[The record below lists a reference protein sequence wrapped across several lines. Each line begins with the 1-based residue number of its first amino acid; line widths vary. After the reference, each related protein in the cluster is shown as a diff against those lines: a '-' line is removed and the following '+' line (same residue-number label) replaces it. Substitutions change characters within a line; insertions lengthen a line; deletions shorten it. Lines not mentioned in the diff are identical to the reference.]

1 MNKKFNIMSLLALPI
16 FSLLLLTSCANEKKQ
31 GPLNNQAENTI
42 AAAATIEEQ
51 DSEEF
56 TKTEYFNRKKERVK
70 YFLGEFKDFPDPVFD
85 QSAELKMPNQED
97 VETLFKY
104 MRKNI
109 DSLELEGPNPEVLKN
124 NLFMNEAGK
133 IDFNKLLEKFRFK
146 PIFKDVSFSIE
157 HLTYNRAKGVPG
169 FKPIRYTTMFK
180 NLIMNNILFDS
191 VKLDDI
197 DFTGSELS
205 TVTVA
210 SSSYNRLNCMR
221 CTFNNSYFDNST
233 AKDADF
239 SFSAGSLVFDNNNI
253 SFLKITDS
261 AFDKLEFNGG
271 TLRNS
276 VFINTK
282 NLEISNTV
290 KTFNNVTDTSTR
302 ESLPLKSVG
311 LVFEDSFP
319 GGTGTKVF
327 NKIRDSDFQPIKIE
341 FALEKFINEEALVK
355 EVDAIQ
361 KRALAI
367 NDNNS
372 IAKRILTLFRQDPGS
387 YPQMARIEKMAQGYV
402 NKLDSLIIPGGLDIE
417 PYFYDRNLTPEE
429 FYGDQKTRLKAKKNI
444 EAEEFPIRSI
454 LEVFLIDFAI
464 QKQIPMLLIC
474 RGAHI
479 YSIWKGGKMIENL
492 PDQYD
497 DVNFD
502 THLRT
507 ITAPLD
513 LSAEDKNHKLIQ
525 LVNNEGKKPIGVYGN
540 HHQAIDMESLH
551 PDLRVLLVWD
561 LGKRGKIPYA
571 LYDRTY
577 APGVWLTQ
585 FHPEVKEEFG
595 AAMARQLSNLNTEI
609 FDSFFE
615 LMKTPK
621 DTSNLDIPAAPS
633 PQSTQN
639 Y

>member
-1 MNKKFNIMSLLALPI
+1 MNKKRLISLLSVP
-16 FSLLLLTSCANEKKQ
+16 FFTFFLLSGCAEQKNHSELLAFNA
-31 GPLNNQAENTI
+31 AEI
-42 AAAATIEEQ
+42 VDDQ
-51 DSEEF
+51 DSDEF
-56 TKTEYFNRKKERVK
+56 TKTEYFNRRKERVK
-70 YFLGEFKDFPDPVFD
+70 FFLGEFKDFPDPVFD
-85 QSAELKMPNQED
+85 PNAELKIPNQED
-97 VETLFKY
+97 VEMLFKY
-104 MRKNI
+104 MRKNL
-109 DSLELEGPNPEVLKN
+109 DSLELEGPNPEVLKS

-146 PIFKDVSFSIE
+146 PVFKDLSFSIE

-191 VKLDDI
+191 VKLDDV
-197 DFTGSELS
+197 DMTGSEL
-205 TVTVA
+205 TKVTVA
-210 SSSYNRLNCMR
+210 NSSYNRALCMR
-221 CTFNNSYFDNST
+221 CKFDNVYFDNDT

-239 SFSAGSLVFDNNNI
+239 SFSSGTLTFDNNNI

-261 AFDKLEFNGG
+261 NFDKLVFEGG

-290 KTFNNVTDTSTR
+290 KTFNNVSDASTP

-319 GGTGTKVF
+319 GGTGTKVL
-327 NKIRDSDFQPIKIE
+327 NKIRESDYQPIKIE
-341 FALEKFINEEALVK
+341 FALEKFIDEEALVK
-355 EVDAIQ
+355 EVDAVQ
-361 KRALAI
+361 KKALELKD
-367 NDNNS
+367 DNS
-372 IAKRILTLFRQDPGS
+372 LAKRIITLFRQERAN
-387 YPQMARIEKMAQGYV
+387 YPQIARIETMARGYV

-417 PYFYDRNLTPEE
+417 PYFYDRNMTAEK

-454 LEVFLIDFAI
+454 LEIFLLDLAI
-464 QKQIPMLLIC
+464 EKQIPLLLIC

-479 YSIWKGGKMIENL
+479 YNIYKGGKMIENL
-492 PDQYD
+492 PDLYD

-502 THLRT
+502 SHLRHLVKP
-507 ITAPLD
+507 AN
-513 LSAEDKNHKLIQ
+513 LSEEDGNHKLIKLANKQ
-525 LVNNEGKKPIGVYGN
+525 GRRPIGVYGN
-540 HHQAIDMESLH
+540 HHQAIDTESL
-551 PDLRVLLVWD
+551 PSDLRILLVWD
-561 LGKRGKIPYA
+561 LGKRGQIPYA

-615 LMKTPK
+615 LMKRRTVKQKPVTLDAPPPPPTPI
-621 DTSNLDIPAAPS
+621 NINP
-633 PQSTQN
+633 
-639 Y
+639 